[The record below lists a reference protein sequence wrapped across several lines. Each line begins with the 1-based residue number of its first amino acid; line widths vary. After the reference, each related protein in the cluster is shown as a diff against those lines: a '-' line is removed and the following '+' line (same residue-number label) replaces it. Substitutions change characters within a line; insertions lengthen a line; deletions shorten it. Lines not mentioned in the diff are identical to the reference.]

1 MHKTTVET
9 NNRGSREERDQI
21 ARLRVQ
27 LANYN
32 PFSISCCHRSV
43 PDPRARGLAKMT
55 LIPDY
60 YISTETVHLVRAGKA
75 NFACSFIRITCSIN
89 IS

>member
-27 LANYN
+27 LANHSS
-32 PFSISCCHRSV
+32 FSISCCHRSV
-43 PDPRARGLAKMT
+43 PEPCARGLTKMT
-55 LIPDY
+55 LIPEY

-75 NFACSFIRITCSIN
+75 NFACFFNTN
-89 IS
+89 FLFY